1 MLAKICKNK
10 EKKFHLPL
18 TAWLSYLLVISLI
31 FSGISLA
38 KFTATSSEADSV
50 RIATFRVSAT
60 ENAQQHNQL
69 VLNSAE
75 GTSDKYEFKV
85 QNDSE
90 VAVKYTVIIK
100 NLPAD
105 VNITLNDSQTV
116 TSSKE
121 SNIVEFDAI
130 NLGADSTDT
139 CTLKFTALDDA
150 ESGIYEGIAVDVQ
163 FEQID

>member
-18 TAWLSYLLVISLI
+18 TAWLSYLLAISLI

-38 KFTATSSEADSV
+38 KFTASSSEADSV
-50 RIATFRVSAT
+50 RIATFSVSAT
-60 ENAQQHNQL
+60 EKADQQKQL
-69 VLNSAE
+69 VLDSAE
-75 GTSDKYEFKV
+75 SIYGEFKFEV

-100 NLPAD
+100 NMPAD
-105 VNITLNDSQTV
+105 INVTLNDSQTV

-130 NLGADSTDT
+130 NLGVGSTDT

-150 ESGIYEGIAVDVQ
+150 EPGIYEGIAVDVQ